1 LTLDTF
7 FDLREMSVEVLEV
20 APILVLRGIWGAGI
34 KVSPRTPTTL
44 KSARSRGNKRHAGG
58 KPTSLVQRDLF
69 NPIKSGSLLERELI
83 MNKGEFVGAVADAA
97 DMTKADA
104 ERAVEAVFKVV
115 KKALKS
121 GDSISLVGFG
131 TFSVRKRAARTGRNP
146 RTGDTIKIK
155 ASKVPAFKAGKGLKD
170 AIN

>member
-1 LTLDTF
+1 
-7 FDLREMSVEVLEV
+7 
-20 APILVLRGIWGAGI
+20 
-34 KVSPRTPTTL
+34 
-44 KSARSRGNKRHAGG
+44 
-58 KPTSLVQRDLF
+58 
-69 NPIKSGSLLERELI
+69 

-97 DMTKADA
+97 EMTKADA
-104 ERAVEAVFKVV
+104 ERAVEAMFKVV

-131 TFSVRKRAARTGRNP
+131 TFSVRKSAARTGRNP